1 MVPSHHDCS
10 STQATVSAPS
20 SASVSIGV
28 KSPSDLNV
36 PRQSW

>member
-1 MVPSHHDCS
+1 MVPSHQGWS
-10 STQATVSAPS
+10 SIQATVSAPS

-28 KSPSDLNV
+28 KSPADLNV